1 MKENQ
6 KILIVDDSLLGR
18 ISIKNSLESYN
29 FTLLEASDGH
39 EALDL
44 IRKEEPN
51 LVFLDLLMPNLGGVG
66 VLKALKEEGKEQN
79 VIIVSADIQ
88 ETTKRLCLDLGA
100 KDFANK
106 PVEENKMDFFL
117 KKYLGWN
124 KNAVK

>member
-29 FTLLEASDGH
+29 FTLLEASDGQ

>member
-1 MKENQ
+1 
-6 KILIVDDSLLGR
+6 
-18 ISIKNSLESYN
+18 
-29 FTLLEASDGH
+29 LEASDGQ